1 MNSQQEVYDE
11 GRLVVVSIDP
21 DPDHI
26 HRRLIGVRV
35 RSRMKPHIKK
45 VVQLD
50 PGNFS
55 TPNDLMHA
63 IKIAAASCA
72 EQLGEDCGDRISP
85 EECYRL
91 AEDEATEAFMRHGEM
106 IKAARSLQ

>member
-1 MNSQQEVYDE
+1 MKLQPEVYDE

-21 DPDHI
+21 DPEHI
-26 HRRLIGVRV
+26 HRRLIGIRV

-45 VVQLD
+45 IVQLD

-55 TPNDLMHA
+55 NPNDLMHA

-85 EECYRL
+85 EECYKL
-91 AEDEATEAFMRHGEM
+91 AEEEAVEAFMKYGDV
-106 IKAARSLQ
+106 IKASRNLQ

>member
-1 MNSQQEVYDE
+1 MNVQPQEYDE
-11 GRLVVVSIDP
+11 GRLVVISIDP
-21 DPDHI
+21 DPEHI
-26 HRRLIGVRV
+26 HRRLIGIRV

-50 PGNFS
+50 PGDFS

-72 EQLGEDCGDRISP
+72 EQLGDDCGDRISP

-91 AEDEATEAFMRHGEM
+91 AEDEAVEVFRKYGELMEAAKR
-106 IKAARSLQ
+106 LQ